1 MVRNKTSTIT
11 KNKFK
16 ESVLVNQTKDIESQM
31 IINEKEKKFV
41 EQVKQRSA
49 KICQQIGVATVD
61 LTLDID
67 LPYRQNKFKL
77 NSLEYISS
85 TVKEDIKALKEDQ
98 RFKLSCGELALLPF
112 VHQAIVQAEQQLDSL
127 ASPVKTKQ
135 AKSIK
140 VGQQKSKLNRNE
152 LPELVDESPSD
163 CFYFYQSSNG

>member
-49 KICQQIGVATVD
+49 KICQQIGVATVY

-77 NSLEYISS
+77 NSLEYISW

-112 VHQAIVQAEQQLDSL
+112 VHQAIVQAE
-127 ASPVKTKQ
+127 
-135 AKSIK
+135 
-140 VGQQKSKLNRNE
+140 
-152 LPELVDESPSD
+152 
-163 CFYFYQSSNG
+163 